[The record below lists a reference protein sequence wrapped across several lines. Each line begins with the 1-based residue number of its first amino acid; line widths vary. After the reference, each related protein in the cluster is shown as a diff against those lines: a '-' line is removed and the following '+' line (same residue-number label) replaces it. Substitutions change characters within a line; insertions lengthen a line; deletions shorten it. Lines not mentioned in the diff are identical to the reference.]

1 VPNILFP
8 FFFREVTLKPGRC
21 CLPSLC
27 LAAITE
33 LMSPVAALD
42 AQQDKFMDVGSQI
55 HSTPGTMGIQKPE
68 NYPANAVH
76 AMECSSKI

>member
-1 VPNILFP
+1 V
-8 FFFREVTLKPGRC
+8 
-21 CLPSLC
+21 SLAESV

-33 LMSPVAALD
+33 LMSPVATLD

-68 NYPANAVH
+68 NYLANAVH